1 MGDQLH
7 ADLDKI
13 RDIGPGLRN
22 LQGQYAKVTAVDQGT
37 FLSEAGVPVLAQA
50 LAEFADDWNIRLR
63 NLLNDLDDLARLSD
77 AAAEAYAQADKDL
90 SLALTRVLEPVLP
103 PPAMRGHIRPALD

>member
-13 RDIGPGLRN
+13 RDIGPGLRS
-22 LQGQYAKVTAVDQGT
+22 LQARYSKVTTVDQST
-37 FLSEAGVPVLAQA
+37 FRDEAGVPVLARA
-50 LAEFADDWNIRLR
+50 LAEFSNDWNIRLR
-63 NLLNDLDDLARLSD
+63 NLLSDLDDLAHLSD

-90 SLALTRVLEPVLP
+90 STALTKALDPWP

>member
-13 RDIGPGLRN
+13 RDIGPGLRS
-22 LQGQYAKVTAVDQGT
+22 LQGQYAKVTAVDQST
-37 FLSEAGVPVLAQA
+37 FLDEAGAPVLAQA

-63 NLLNDLDDLARLSD
+63 NLLSDLDDLARLSD

-90 SLALTRVLEPVLP
+90 SLALTRLLEPALP